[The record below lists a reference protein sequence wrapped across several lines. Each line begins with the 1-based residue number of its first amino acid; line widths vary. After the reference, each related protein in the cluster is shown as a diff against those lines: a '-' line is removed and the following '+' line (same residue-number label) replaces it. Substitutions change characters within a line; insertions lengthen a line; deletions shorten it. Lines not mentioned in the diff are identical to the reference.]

1 MRGRFL
7 TFEGVEGAGKTTQ
20 AAMLAEYLRRRGIP
34 VMVVRE
40 PGGTEGGEAVRAILL
55 QERLQWTATAELL
68 LFLAARAQLTETV
81 VRPALEVGTWVICD
95 RYADSSVAY
104 QGYGRGLGPEAVR
117 NANRLATGGLKP
129 DATVLLDLPVRVGL
143 ERQYSR
149 NRMEGEPV
157 AFHER
162 VREGY
167 LQEAALEPDRCVVID
182 AGGSAEQVH
191 AEVLQKLMGKGILAP
206 ACEVSQVTL
215 ETSP

>member
-20 AAMLAEYLRRRGIP
+20 AAMLAEYLRKRGIP
-34 VMVVRE
+34 VMLVRE

-81 VRPALEVGTWVICD
+81 VRPALEVGAWVICD

-129 DATVLLDLPVRVGL
+129 DVTVLLDLPVRVGL
-143 ERQYSR
+143 ERQDSR

-167 LQEAALEPDRCVVID
+167 LQEAALEPDRFVVID
-182 AGGSAEQVH
+182 AGGSADQVH

-206 ACEVSQVTL
+206 VSEVGQVTL
-215 ETSP
+215 KASP